1 MNKSPRRV
9 ALSAW
14 SILLAGSLVAC
25 QANPGPA
32 PVEDVP
38 PATQEGAEATT
49 EPPTGDGGETTEATE
64 TTEPPAAGS
73 ADDPITTGRSQVNIG
88 IDPLR
93 NGFNPH
99 LLADDSTLVQD
110 IATLVLPSTF
120 VGNLM
125 NTDLLE
131 DVATVEPPSSEVAQT
146 VRYTLRQEAQWS
158 DGTPITGSDF
168 AYLHRSIVDTP
179 GTFNRAGYEA
189 ITAIRTSG
197 GGKVVEVD
205 FSTPVANWQQ
215 LFNNLLP
222 SHLIQGLSDGFR
234 TGLHDAIPAAGG
246 RYMVRSID
254 RQRGMVTLAR
264 NDRFWG
270 ANPATIELLSFHG
283 ARSTSRAGEFLRTG
297 QSVFMNLRPTET
309 LVDTFRLVP
318 GVEVRTSDTDRAL
331 RVVLNTASPALATP
345 ARRAGVL
352 ELIDVPLTARLAT
365 GRSATLSVAPATDYR
380 VEGEGG
386 ETGETGEADARED
399 LRELTAESPLR
410 FAIDPADDQAV
421 AAGRVVVDQ
430 LAAAGINAV
439 TVSTDMTSMLG
450 GGVGGGLAAGEYD
463 GVILRSREAQ
473 DSLSLAE
480 TYGCEL
486 SLSGWCDGQT
496 EDYLEQLMAG
506 EIGFDPEW
514 GRRLNEEQALHL
526 PIVIETR
533 VEARTPGIVGPT
545 GDPSSWPGGIASAAN
560 WRKNDIEQ

>member
-25 QANPGPA
+25 QASPGPA
-32 PVEDVP
+32 PVEDAP
-38 PATQEGAEATT
+38 PTTQEST
-49 EPPTGDGGETTEATE
+49 ETPAETTTD
-64 TTEPPAAGS
+64 TTEPPAAGTG
-73 ADDPITTGRSQVNIG
+73 DDPITTGRSQVNIG

-110 IATLVLPSTF
+110 IAALVLPSTF

-131 DVATVEPPSSEVAQT
+131 DVATVEPPSPAIAQT
-146 VRYTLRQEAQWS
+146 IRYTLRQEAQWS

-168 AYLHRSIVDTP
+168 AYLHRSIVETP

-205 FSTPVANWQQ
+205 FSAPVDNWQQ

-234 TGLHDAIPAAGG
+234 TGLFDAIPAAAG

-270 ANPATIELLSFHG
+270 ENPAAIELLSFHD

-352 ELIDVPLTARLAT
+352 ELVDVPLTARLAT
-365 GRSATLSVAPATDYR
+365 GRSATLSIAPETDYR
-380 VEGEGG
+380 VDG
-386 ETGETGEADARED
+386 ETVAQEE
-399 LRELTAESPLR
+399 LRELTAISPLR

-421 AAGRVVVDQ
+421 AAGRVLVDQ
-430 LAAAGINAV
+430 LAAAGISAV
-439 TVSTDMTSMLG
+439 TVSTDIASMLG
-450 GGVGGGLAAGEYD
+450 GGVGGGRATGEYD

-473 DSLSLAE
+473 DPLTLAD

-486 SLSGWCDGQT
+486 SLSGWCDEQT
-496 EDYLEQLMAG
+496 EAYLEQLVAG
-506 EIGFDPEW
+506 EITFDPEW
-514 GRRLNEEQALHL
+514 GRNLNEEQALHL
-526 PIVIETR
+526 PIVTETR
-533 VEARTPGIVGPT
+533 VEARAPGIVGPT
-545 GDPSSWPGGIASAAN
+545 GDPSAWPGGIASAAN